1 MRGTYPIRRLSVVAL
16 LFAATI
22 AAVTAWMP
30 AGVTETGGVVTCAQV
45 TGSQL
50 GPPQLYSCTQSTG
63 GAGSIEPYP
72 FFVHGT
78 HTGTIYWSQPST
90 TEHLTTVIRATTRV
104 VKGKKK
110 SLCASG
116 STELKVQG
124 SVRSDTSG
132 VVTVGGPVSAI
143 LCQSS
148 ETYQLAANTLMTIG

>member
-1 MRGTYPIRRLSVVAL
+1 MRGTYPIRRLSVVAV

-30 AGVTETGGVVTCAQV
+30 AGATETGGIVTCDQV

-72 FFVHGT
+72 FFVRGT

-90 TEHLTTVIRATTRV
+90 TVHLTTVIRTTTSV
-104 VKGKKK
+104 VKSKKK
-110 SLCASG
+110 SLCGSG

-132 VVTVGGPVSAI
+132 VVTVGGPVSGI
-143 LCQSS
+143 LCQTNESS
-148 ETYQLAANTLMTIG
+148 QLVANTVMTIG

>member
-16 LFAATI
+16 LFVATI

-30 AGVTETGGVVTCAQV
+30 AGATETGGIVTCGQV
-45 TGSQL
+45 TGSQF

-90 TEHLTTVIRATTRV
+90 TQHLTTVIRATTRV
-104 VKGKKK
+104 VKNGKK
-110 SLCASG
+110 SLCPSG

-132 VVTVGGPVSAI
+132 VVTVGGPVSVI
-143 LCQSS
+143 LCQTS
-148 ETYQLAANTLMTIG
+148 ETYQVLPNTVMTIG